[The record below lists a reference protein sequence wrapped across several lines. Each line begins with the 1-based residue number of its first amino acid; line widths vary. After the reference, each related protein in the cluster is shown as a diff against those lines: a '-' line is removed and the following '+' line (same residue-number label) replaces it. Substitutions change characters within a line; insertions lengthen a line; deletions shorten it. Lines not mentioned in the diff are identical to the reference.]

1 MTDKEILSQLKEK
14 LESQKRDLTDKITG
28 KEYCDDPKC
37 VKLELLNELLEII
50 QSNSRRPKFKEGDV
64 ITSDNGKDSCKIT
77 RLLDD
82 AYEVTND
89 EIKNDANQ
97 VSWII
102 KFEDQDNWRLV
113 SEEST
118 LMILFPSKER
128 DDKHICFS
136 GGCPLFSGQKQE
148 GLCEALWKSSSFKN
162 RSPLASICNYYD
174 TMKPTIIEAQN
185 ISIEEIQER
194 IKG

>member
-1 MTDKEILSQLKEK
+1 MTDKDILSRLKKK
-14 LESQKRDLTDKITG
+14 LESQKRDLTDSITG
-28 KEYCDDPKC
+28 KEYCDDQC
-37 VKLELLNELLEII
+37 VKLELINELLEII

-64 ITSDNGKDSCKIT
+64 ITSNGTYDCRII

-89 EIKNDANQ
+89 EIENDANL

-102 KFEDQDNWRLV
+102 KFKDQDNWRLV
-113 SEEST
+113 SQNST

-148 GLCEALWKSSSFKN
+148 GLCEALWKSSSFRN

>member
-1 MTDKEILSQLKEK
+1 MTDKDILNQLKEK
-14 LESQKRDLTDKITG
+14 LKSQKRDLTNKITG
-28 KEYCDDPKC
+28 KECYNDPKC
-37 VKLELLNELLEII
+37 VKLELVNELLWII
-50 QSNSRRPKFKEGDV
+50 QSHDRRLKFKEGDV
-64 ITSDNGKDSCKIT
+64 ITSNGTDDCKII

-89 EIKNDANQ
+89 EIENDANQ

-136 GGCPLFSGQKQE
+136 GGCSLFSGQKQE
-148 GLCEALWKSSSFKN
+148 GLCEALWKSSSFRN

-174 TMKPTIIEAQN
+174 TMKPTIIEAEN